1 MEAIL
6 GTIVGF
12 IAFGIIWFFLLR
24 PKNDQTSSAELKIK
38 EEELKK
44 SQIDLATREAEIK
57 AAVEAKQN
65 LTSQLEEKKDEVK
78 DLYEKVD
85 EITKGVTEYKSIS
98 EKAINKHD
106 EAIARHTNWWEK
118 LTTNITYQG
127 KFNQE
132 ILENLLTSANL
143 VKDRDFF
150 PQKKQTTYD
159 IDDNKD
165 KDVIPDMLLKF
176 PERNYIVDAKVSLT
190 HWTKYINEKDEKQKK
205 QYLKDHLAS
214 VRNHLFG
221 PKGLVKKNYNKLY
234 GIKSLQSIIVF
245 FPASNLYSITLDADK
260 TLQTEALKANFILS
274 SPTDLLNMIKIFEQ
288 IKSEKK
294 QIENISKIITSASK
308 IFDKY
313 SDVKT
318 AIKGALQSYKTHA
331 NQLQSLVTKSW
342 GSQGL
347 EKQIKKLE
355 DEHGVIPG
363 KQIPEILSEQAS
375 ISDVTDPEEDKDKL
389 NQAKTL
395 RLIFKRIN
403 NTINNLYCF
412 IFFRCH

>member
-65 LTSQLEEKKDEVK
+65 LTSQLEEKKGEVK

-150 PQKKQTTYD
+150 PQKKQKTYD

-389 NQAKTL
+389 N
-395 RLIFKRIN
+395 
-403 NTINNLYCF
+403 
-412 IFFRCH
+412 

>member
-6 GTIVGF
+6 GVIVGF
-12 IAFGIIWFFLLR
+12 VAFGIVWFFLLK
-24 PKNDQTSSAELKIK
+24 PKNNQASIDELKLK
-38 EEELKK
+38 EEALKK

-57 AAVEAKQN
+57 AAEDA
-65 LTSQLEEKKDEVK
+65 KKDLTKQLDDKKIEVTN
-78 DLYEKVD
+78 LYKKVD
-85 EITKGVTEYKSIS
+85 GIVEGVGEYRSIS

-132 ILENLLTSANL
+132 ILENLLESANL

-159 IDDNKD
+159 IDGNEE
-165 KDVIPDMLLKF
+165 KDVIPDMLVKF
-176 PERNYIVDAKVSLT
+176 PERNYIIDAKMSLT
-190 HWTKYINEKDEKQKK
+190 HWTKYINEKDENRKK
-205 QYLKDHLAS
+205 QYLKDHIAS

-221 PKGLVKKNYNKLY
+221 PKGLAKKNYNKLY
-234 GIKSLQSIIVF
+234 GIKSLQSVIVF
-245 FPASNLYSITLDADK
+245 FPASSLYSVTLDADK

-274 SPTDLLNMIKIFEQ
+274 SPTELLNMIKVFEQ

-363 KQIPEILSEQAS
+363 KQIPEIPPEQAN
-375 ISDVTDPEEDKDKL
+375 ITEVTDPEEDKDKL
-389 NQAKTL
+389 N
-395 RLIFKRIN
+395 
-403 NTINNLYCF
+403 
-412 IFFRCH
+412 

>member
-294 QIENISKIITSASK
+294 QIENISKIITYASK

-389 NQAKTL
+389 N
-395 RLIFKRIN
+395 
-403 NTINNLYCF
+403 
-412 IFFRCH
+412 

>member
-44 SQIDLATREAEIK
+44 SQIDLATREAEMK

-389 NQAKTL
+389 N
-395 RLIFKRIN
+395 
-403 NTINNLYCF
+403 
-412 IFFRCH
+412 

>member
-12 IAFGIIWFFLLR
+12 VAFGIIWFFLLR

-205 QYLKDHLAS
+205 QYLKEHLAS

-389 NQAKTL
+389 N
-395 RLIFKRIN
+395 
-403 NTINNLYCF
+403 
-412 IFFRCH
+412 

>member
-6 GTIVGF
+6 GVIVGF
-12 IAFGIIWFFLLR
+12 VAFGIVWFFLLR
-24 PKNDQTSSAELKIK
+24 QKNNQASIDELKLK

-57 AAVEAKQN
+57 AAEDA
-65 LTSQLEEKKDEVK
+65 KKDLTKQLDDKKVEVSN
-78 DLYEKVD
+78 LYKKVD
-85 EITKGVTEYKSIS
+85 GIVEGVGEYKSIS

-132 ILENLLTSANL
+132 ILENLLESANL

-159 IDDNKD
+159 VDGNEE
-165 KDVIPDMLLKF
+165 KDVIPDMLVKF
-176 PERNYIVDAKVSLT
+176 PERNYIIDAKMSLT
-190 HWTKYINEKDEKQKK
+190 HWTKYINEKDENRKK
-205 QYLKDHLAS
+205 QYLKDHIAS

-221 PKGLVKKNYNKLY
+221 PKGLNKKNYNKLY
-234 GIKSLQSIIVF
+234 GIKSLQSVIVF
-245 FPASNLYSITLDADK
+245 FPASSLYSVTLDADK

-274 SPTDLLNMIKIFEQ
+274 SPTELLNMIKVFEQ

-331 NQLQSLVTKSW
+331 NQLQNIVTKSW

-355 DEHGVIPG
+355 DEHGVMPG
-363 KQIPEILSEQAS
+363 KQIPEIPPEQAT
-375 ISDVTDPEEDKDKL
+375 ITDVSDPEEDKDKL
-389 NQAKTL
+389 N
-395 RLIFKRIN
+395 
-403 NTINNLYCF
+403 
-412 IFFRCH
+412 

>member
-1 MEAIL
+1 METIL
-6 GTIVGF
+6 GVIVGF
-12 IAFGIIWFFLLR
+12 VAFGIVWFYLLK
-24 PKNDQTSSAELKIK
+24 PKKNQASIDELKLK

-57 AAVEAKQN
+57 AAEDA
-65 LTSQLEEKKDEVK
+65 KKDLTKQLDDKKVEVTN
-78 DLYEKVD
+78 LYKKVD
-85 EITKGVTEYKSIS
+85 GIVEGVGEYKSIS

-132 ILENLLTSANL
+132 ILENLLESANL

-159 IDDNKD
+159 IDGNEE
-165 KDVIPDMLLKF
+165 KDVIPDMLIKF
-176 PERNYIVDAKVSLT
+176 PERNYIIDAKMSLT
-190 HWTKYINEKDEKQKK
+190 HWTKYINEKDENGKK
-205 QYLKDHLAS
+205 QYLKDHIAS

-221 PKGLVKKNYNKLY
+221 PKGLAKKNYNKLY
-234 GIKSLQSIIVF
+234 GIKSLQSVIVF
-245 FPASNLYSITLDADK
+245 FPASSLYSVTLDADK
-260 TLQTEALKANFILS
+260 TLQTEALKVNFILS
-274 SPTDLLNMIKIFEQ
+274 SPTELLNMIKVFEQ

-363 KQIPEILSEQAS
+363 KQIPEIPPEQTNITD
-375 ISDVTDPEEDKDKL
+375 ISDPEEDKDKL
-389 NQAKTL
+389 N
-395 RLIFKRIN
+395 
-403 NTINNLYCF
+403 
-412 IFFRCH
+412 

>member
-6 GTIVGF
+6 GVIVGF
-12 IAFGIIWFFLLR
+12 VAFGIVWFFLLK
-24 PKNDQTSSAELKIK
+24 PKNNQASIDELKLK

-57 AAVEAKQN
+57 AAEEAK
-65 LTSQLEEKKDEVK
+65 K
-78 DLYEKVD
+78 DLTKQLDDKKVEVTNLYKKVD
-85 EITKGVTEYKSIS
+85 GIVEGVGEYKSIS

-132 ILENLLTSANL
+132 ILENLLESANL
-143 VKDRDFF
+143 VKNRDFF

-159 IDDNKD
+159 IDGNEE
-165 KDVIPDMLLKF
+165 KDVIPDMLVKF
-176 PERNYIVDAKVSLT
+176 PERNYIIDAKMSLT
-190 HWTKYINEKDEKQKK
+190 HWTKYINEKDENRKK
-205 QYLKDHLAS
+205 QYLKDHIAS

-221 PKGLVKKNYNKLY
+221 PKGLAKKNYNKLY
-234 GIKSLQSIIVF
+234 GIKSLQSVIVF
-245 FPASNLYSITLDADK
+245 FPASSLYSVTLDADK

-274 SPTDLLNMIKIFEQ
+274 SPTELLNMIKVFEQ

-363 KQIPEILSEQAS
+363 KPIPEIPPEQAN
-375 ISDVTDPEEDKDKL
+375 ITEVTDPEEDKDKL
-389 NQAKTL
+389 N
-395 RLIFKRIN
+395 
-403 NTINNLYCF
+403 
-412 IFFRCH
+412 

>member
-6 GTIVGF
+6 GVIVGF
-12 IAFGIIWFFLLR
+12 VAFGIVWFYLLK
-24 PKNDQTSSAELKIK
+24 PKNNQVSIDELKLK

-57 AAVEAKQN
+57 AAEDA
-65 LTSQLEEKKDEVK
+65 KKDLTKQLDDKKVEVTN
-78 DLYEKVD
+78 LYKKVD
-85 EITKGVTEYKSIS
+85 GIVEGVGEYKSIS

-132 ILENLLTSANL
+132 ILENLLESANL

-159 IDDNKD
+159 IDGNEE
-165 KDVIPDMLLKF
+165 KDVIPDMLVKF
-176 PERNYIVDAKVSLT
+176 PERNYIIDAKMSLT
-190 HWTKYINEKDEKQKK
+190 HWTKYINEKDENRKK
-205 QYLKDHLAS
+205 QYLKDHIAS

-221 PKGLVKKNYNKLY
+221 PKGLAKKNYNKLY
-234 GIKSLQSIIVF
+234 GIKSLQSVIVF
-245 FPASNLYSITLDADK
+245 FPASSLYSVTLDADK

-274 SPTDLLNMIKIFEQ
+274 SPTELLNMIKVFEQ

-363 KQIPEILSEQAS
+363 KQIPEIPPEQAN
-375 ISDVTDPEEDKDKL
+375 ITEVTDPEEDKDKL
-389 NQAKTL
+389 N
-395 RLIFKRIN
+395 
-403 NTINNLYCF
+403 
-412 IFFRCH
+412 

>member
-6 GTIVGF
+6 GVIVGF
-12 IAFGIIWFFLLR
+12 VAFGIVWFFLLK
-24 PKNDQTSSAELKIK
+24 PKNNQASIDELKLK

-57 AAVEAKQN
+57 AAENA
-65 LTSQLEEKKDEVK
+65 KKDLTKQLDDKKLEVTN
-78 DLYEKVD
+78 LYKKVD
-85 EITKGVTEYKSIS
+85 GIVEGVGEYKSIS

-132 ILENLLTSANL
+132 ILENLLESANL
-143 VKDRDFF
+143 VKNRDFF

-159 IDDNKD
+159 IDGNEE
-165 KDVIPDMLLKF
+165 KDVIPDMLVKF
-176 PERNYIVDAKVSLT
+176 PERNYIIDAKMSLT
-190 HWTKYINEKDEKQKK
+190 HWTKYINEKDENRKK
-205 QYLKDHLAS
+205 QYLKDHIAS

-221 PKGLVKKNYNKLY
+221 PKGLAKKNYNKLY
-234 GIKSLQSIIVF
+234 GIKSLQSVIVF
-245 FPASNLYSITLDADK
+245 FPASSLYSVTLDADK

-274 SPTDLLNMIKIFEQ
+274 SPTELLNMIKVFEQ

-363 KQIPEILSEQAS
+363 KQIPEIPPEQAN
-375 ISDVTDPEEDKDKL
+375 ITEVTDPEEDKDKL
-389 NQAKTL
+389 N
-395 RLIFKRIN
+395 
-403 NTINNLYCF
+403 
-412 IFFRCH
+412 

>member
-6 GTIVGF
+6 GVIVGF
-12 IAFGIIWFFLLR
+12 VAFGVVWFFLLK
-24 PKNDQTSSAELKIK
+24 PKSNQASIDEMKLK

-44 SQIDLATREAEIK
+44 SQIDLATKEAEIK
-57 AAVEAKQN
+57 AAEDA
-65 LTSQLEEKKDEVK
+65 KKDLTKQLDDKKLEVSN
-78 DLYEKVD
+78 LYKKVD
-85 EITKGVTEYKSIS
+85 GIVEGVGEYKSIS

-132 ILENLLTSANL
+132 ILENLLESANL

-159 IDDNKD
+159 IDGNEE
-165 KDVIPDMLLKF
+165 KDVIPDMLVKF
-176 PERNYIVDAKVSLT
+176 PERNYIIDAKMSLT
-190 HWTKYINEKDEKQKK
+190 HWTKYINEKDENRKK
-205 QYLKDHLAS
+205 HYLKDHIAS

-221 PKGLVKKNYNKLY
+221 PKGLNKKNYNKLY
-234 GIKSLQSIIVF
+234 GIKSLQSVIVF
-245 FPASNLYSITLDADK
+245 FPASSLYSVTLDADK

-274 SPTDLLNMIKIFEQ
+274 SPTELLNMIKVFEQ

-363 KQIPEILSEQAS
+363 KQIPEIPPEQAN
-375 ISDVTDPEEDKDKL
+375 ITEVTDPEEDKDKL
-389 NQAKTL
+389 N
-395 RLIFKRIN
+395 
-403 NTINNLYCF
+403 
-412 IFFRCH
+412 

>member
-6 GTIVGF
+6 GVIVGF
-12 IAFGIIWFFLLR
+12 VAFGIVWFFLLK
-24 PKNDQTSSAELKIK
+24 PKNNQASIDELKLK

-57 AAVEAKQN
+57 AAEDA
-65 LTSQLEEKKDEVK
+65 KKDLTKQLDDKKVEVAN
-78 DLYEKVD
+78 LYKKVD
-85 EITKGVTEYKSIS
+85 GIVEGVGEYKSIS

-132 ILENLLTSANL
+132 ILENLLESANL

-159 IDDNKD
+159 IDGNEE
-165 KDVIPDMLLKF
+165 KDVIPDMLVKF
-176 PERNYIVDAKVSLT
+176 PERNYIIDAKMSLT
-190 HWTKYINEKDEKQKK
+190 HWTKYINEKDENQKK
-205 QYLKDHLAS
+205 QYLKDHIAS

-221 PKGLVKKNYNKLY
+221 PKGLAKKNYNKLY
-234 GIKSLQSIIVF
+234 GIKSLQSVIVF
-245 FPASNLYSITLDADK
+245 FPASSLYSITLDADK

-274 SPTDLLNMIKIFEQ
+274 SPTELLNMIKVFEQ

-331 NQLQSLVTKSW
+331 NQLQNIVTKSW

-363 KQIPEILSEQAS
+363 KQIPEIPPEQAN
-375 ISDVTDPEEDKDKL
+375 ITEVTDPEEDKDKL
-389 NQAKTL
+389 N
-395 RLIFKRIN
+395 
-403 NTINNLYCF
+403 
-412 IFFRCH
+412 

>member
-6 GTIVGF
+6 GVIVGF
-12 IAFGIIWFFLLR
+12 IAFGVIWFFLLK
-24 PKNDQTSSAELKIK
+24 PKDNQVSTDELRLK

-44 SQIDLATREAEIK
+44 SQIDLATREAEVK
-57 AAVEAKQN
+57 AAEDV
-65 LTSQLEEKKDEVK
+65 KKDLTKQLDDKKVEVSN
-78 DLYEKVD
+78 LYKKVD
-85 EITKGVTEYKSIS
+85 DIVEGVGEYKSIS
-98 EKAINKHD
+98 EKALNKHD
-106 EAIARHTNWWEK
+106 QAVARHTNWWEK

-132 ILENLLTSANL
+132 ILENLLISANL

-190 HWTKYINEKDEKQKK
+190 HWTKYINEKDDNQKK

-221 PKGLVKKNYNKLY
+221 PKGLAKKNYNKLY
-234 GIKSLQSIIVF
+234 GIKSLQSVIVF
-245 FPASNLYSITLDADK
+245 FPASNLYSVTLDADK

-274 SPTDLLNMIKIFEQ
+274 SPTELLNMIKVFEQ

-355 DEHGVIPG
+355 EEHGVMPG
-363 KQIPEILSEQAS
+363 KQIPEIPPEQAT
-375 ISDVTDPEEDKDKL
+375 ITDVSDPEEDKDQL
-389 NQAKTL
+389 N
-395 RLIFKRIN
+395 
-403 NTINNLYCF
+403 
-412 IFFRCH
+412 

>member
-1 MEAIL
+1 MESII
-6 GTIVGF
+6 GVIVGF
-12 IAFGIIWFFLLR
+12 VAFGIVWFYLLK
-24 PKNDQTSSAELKIK
+24 PKKNQASIDELKLK

-57 AAVEAKQN
+57 AAEEAK
-65 LTSQLEEKKDEVK
+65 K
-78 DLYEKVD
+78 DLTKQLDDKKVEVTNLYKKVD
-85 EITKGVTEYKSIS
+85 GIVEGVGEYKSIS

-132 ILENLLTSANL
+132 ILENLLESANL

-159 IDDNKD
+159 IDGNEE
-165 KDVIPDMLLKF
+165 KDVIPDMLVKF
-176 PERNYIVDAKVSLT
+176 PERNYIIDAKMSLT
-190 HWTKYINEKDEKQKK
+190 HWTKYINEKDENRKK
-205 QYLKDHLAS
+205 QYLKDHIAS

-221 PKGLVKKNYNKLY
+221 PKGLAKKNYNKLY
-234 GIKSLQSIIVF
+234 GIKSLQSVIVF
-245 FPASNLYSITLDADK
+245 FPASSLYSVTLDADK

-274 SPTDLLNMIKIFEQ
+274 SPTELLNMIKVFEQ

-363 KQIPEILSEQAS
+363 KQIPEIPPEQAN
-375 ISDVTDPEEDKDKL
+375 ITEVTDPEEDKDKL
-389 NQAKTL
+389 N
-395 RLIFKRIN
+395 
-403 NTINNLYCF
+403 
-412 IFFRCH
+412 

>member
-6 GTIVGF
+6 GVIVGF
-12 IAFGIIWFFLLR
+12 VAFGVIWFFLLR
-24 PKNDQTSSAELKIK
+24 QKNNQIPTDELKLK
-38 EEELKK
+38 EEELKR
-44 SQIDLATREAEIK
+44 SEIDLATRVAEIK
-57 AAVEAKQN
+57 AAEDAKKDLAKQLDDKKLEVTN
-65 LTSQLEEKKDEVK
+65 L
-78 DLYEKVD
+78 YNKVD
-85 EITKGVTEYKSIS
+85 DIVKGVGEYKSIS

-106 EAIARHTNWWEK
+106 QAITRHTNWWEK

-190 HWTKYINEKDEKQKK
+190 HWTKYINEKDENQKK

-221 PKGLVKKNYNKLY
+221 PKGLIKKNYNKLY
-234 GIKSLQSIIVF
+234 GIKSLQSVIVF

-274 SPTDLLNMIKIFEQ
+274 SPTDLLNMIKVFEQ

-363 KQIPEILSEQAS
+363 KQIPEIPAEQAS
-375 ISDVTDPEEDKDKL
+375 IVDVTDPEEDKDKL
-389 NQAKTL
+389 N
-395 RLIFKRIN
+395 
-403 NTINNLYCF
+403 
-412 IFFRCH
+412 

>member
-6 GTIVGF
+6 GVIVGF
-12 IAFGIIWFFLLR
+12 VAFGIVWFFLLK
-24 PKNDQTSSAELKIK
+24 PKNNQASIDELKLK

-57 AAVEAKQN
+57 AAEDA
-65 LTSQLEEKKDEVK
+65 KKDLTKQLDDKKVEVTN
-78 DLYEKVD
+78 LYKKVD
-85 EITKGVTEYKSIS
+85 GIVEGVGEYKSIS

-132 ILENLLTSANL
+132 ILENLLESANL

-159 IDDNKD
+159 IDGNEE
-165 KDVIPDMLLKF
+165 KDVIPDMLVKF
-176 PERNYIVDAKVSLT
+176 PERNYIIDAKMSLT
-190 HWTKYINEKDEKQKK
+190 HWTKYINEKDENRKK
-205 QYLKDHLAS
+205 QYLKDHIAS

-221 PKGLVKKNYNKLY
+221 PKGLAKKNYNKLY
-234 GIKSLQSIIVF
+234 GIKSLQSVIVF
-245 FPASNLYSITLDADK
+245 FPASSLYSVTLDADK

-274 SPTDLLNMIKIFEQ
+274 SPTELLNMIKVFEQ
-288 IKSEKK
+288 IKSERK
-294 QIENISKIITSASK
+294 QIENISKIINSASK

-363 KQIPEILSEQAS
+363 KQIPEIPPEQAN
-375 ISDVTDPEEDKDKL
+375 ITEVTDPEEDKDKL
-389 NQAKTL
+389 N
-395 RLIFKRIN
+395 
-403 NTINNLYCF
+403 
-412 IFFRCH
+412 

>member
-6 GTIVGF
+6 GVIVGF
-12 IAFGIIWFFLLR
+12 VAFGIVWFLLLK
-24 PKNDQTSSAELKIK
+24 PKNNQASTDELKLK

-57 AAVEAKQN
+57 AAEDA
-65 LTSQLEEKKDEVK
+65 KKDLTKQLDDKKAEVTN
-78 DLYEKVD
+78 LYKKVD
-85 EITKGVTEYKSIS
+85 GIIEGVGEYKSIS

-132 ILENLLTSANL
+132 ILENLLESANL
-143 VKDRDFF
+143 IKDRDFF

-159 IDDNKD
+159 VDGNEE
-165 KDVIPDMLLKF
+165 KDVIPDMLVKF
-176 PERNYIVDAKVSLT
+176 PERNYIIDAKMSLT
-190 HWTKYINEKDEKQKK
+190 HWTKYINEKDENQKK
-205 QYLKDHLAS
+205 QYLKDHIAS

-221 PKGLVKKNYNKLY
+221 PKGLAKKNYNKLY
-234 GIKSLQSIIVF
+234 GIKSLQSVIVF
-245 FPASNLYSITLDADK
+245 FPASSLYSVTLDADK

-274 SPTDLLNMIKIFEQ
+274 SPTELLNMIKVFEQ

-363 KQIPEILSEQAS
+363 KQIPEIPPEQAN
-375 ISDVTDPEEDKDKL
+375 ITEVTDPEEDKDKL
-389 NQAKTL
+389 N
-395 RLIFKRIN
+395 
-403 NTINNLYCF
+403 
-412 IFFRCH
+412 

>member
-6 GTIVGF
+6 GVIVGF
-12 IAFGIIWFFLLR
+12 VAFGIVWFFLLK
-24 PKNDQTSSAELKIK
+24 PKNNRASIDELKLK

-57 AAVEAKQN
+57 AAEDA
-65 LTSQLEEKKDEVK
+65 KKDLIKQLDDKKVEVTN
-78 DLYEKVD
+78 LYKKIDGIVE
-85 EITKGVTEYKSIS
+85 GVGEYKSIS

-132 ILENLLTSANL
+132 ILENLLESANL

-159 IDDNKD
+159 IDGNEE
-165 KDVIPDMLLKF
+165 KDVIPDMLVKF
-176 PERNYIVDAKVSLT
+176 PERNYIIDAKMSLT
-190 HWTKYINEKDEKQKK
+190 HWTKYINEKDENRKK
-205 QYLKDHLAS
+205 QYLKDHIAS

-221 PKGLVKKNYNKLY
+221 PKGLAKKNYNKLY
-234 GIKSLQSIIVF
+234 GIKSLQSVIVF
-245 FPASNLYSITLDADK
+245 FPASSLYSVTLDADK

-274 SPTDLLNMIKIFEQ
+274 SPTELLNMIKVFEQ

-363 KQIPEILSEQAS
+363 KQIPEIPPEQAN
-375 ISDVTDPEEDKDKL
+375 ITEVTDPEEDKDKL
-389 NQAKTL
+389 N
-395 RLIFKRIN
+395 
-403 NTINNLYCF
+403 
-412 IFFRCH
+412 

>member
-65 LTSQLEEKKDEVK
+65 LTSQLEEKKYEVK

-98 EKAINKHD
+98 EIAINKHD

-132 ILENLLTSANL
+132 ILENLLISANL

-375 ISDVTDPEEDKDKL
+375 ISDVTDPEEDKDNL
-389 NQAKTL
+389 N
-395 RLIFKRIN
+395 
-403 NTINNLYCF
+403 
-412 IFFRCH
+412 

>member
-6 GTIVGF
+6 GVIVGF
-12 IAFGIIWFFLLR
+12 VAFGIVWFFLLK
-24 PKNDQTSSAELKIK
+24 PKNNQESFDELKLK

-57 AAVEAKQN
+57 AAEDA
-65 LTSQLEEKKDEVK
+65 KKDLTKQLDDKKVEVTN
-78 DLYEKVD
+78 LYKKVD
-85 EITKGVTEYKSIS
+85 GIVEGVGEYKSIS

-132 ILENLLTSANL
+132 ILENLLESANL

-159 IDDNKD
+159 IDGNEE
-165 KDVIPDMLLKF
+165 KDVIPDMLVKF
-176 PERNYIVDAKVSLT
+176 PERNYIIDAKMSLT
-190 HWTKYINEKDEKQKK
+190 HWTKYINEKDENRKK
-205 QYLKDHLAS
+205 QYLKDHIAS

-221 PKGLVKKNYNKLY
+221 PKGLAKKNYNKLY
-234 GIKSLQSIIVF
+234 GIKSLQSVIVF
-245 FPASNLYSITLDADK
+245 FPASSLYSVTLDADK

-274 SPTDLLNMIKIFEQ
+274 SPTELLNMIKVFEQ

-363 KQIPEILSEQAS
+363 KQIPEIPPEQAN
-375 ISDVTDPEEDKDKL
+375 ITEVTDPEEDKDKL
-389 NQAKTL
+389 N
-395 RLIFKRIN
+395 
-403 NTINNLYCF
+403 
-412 IFFRCH
+412 

>member
-1 MEAIL
+1 MESII
-6 GTIVGF
+6 GVIVGF
-12 IAFGIIWFFLLR
+12 VAFGIVWFYLLK
-24 PKNDQTSSAELKIK
+24 PKNNQASIDELKLK

-57 AAVEAKQN
+57 AAEEAKKN
-65 LTSQLEEKKDEVK
+65 LTKQLDDKKVEVTN
-78 DLYEKVD
+78 LYKKVD
-85 EITKGVTEYKSIS
+85 GIVEGVGEYKSIS

-132 ILENLLTSANL
+132 ILENLLESANL

-159 IDDNKD
+159 INGNEE
-165 KDVIPDMLLKF
+165 KDVIPDMLVKF
-176 PERNYIVDAKVSLT
+176 PERNYIIDAKMSLT
-190 HWTKYINEKDEKQKK
+190 HWTKYINEKDENRKK
-205 QYLKDHLAS
+205 QYLKDHIAS

-221 PKGLVKKNYNKLY
+221 PKGLAKKNYNKLY
-234 GIKSLQSIIVF
+234 GIKSLQSVIVF
-245 FPASNLYSITLDADK
+245 FPASSLYSVTLDADK

-274 SPTDLLNMIKIFEQ
+274 SPTELLNMIKVFEQ

-355 DEHGVIPG
+355 DEHGIIPG
-363 KQIPEILSEQAS
+363 KQIPEIPPEQAN
-375 ISDVTDPEEDKDKL
+375 ITEVTDPEEDKDKL
-389 NQAKTL
+389 N
-395 RLIFKRIN
+395 
-403 NTINNLYCF
+403 
-412 IFFRCH
+412 

>member
-274 SPTDLLNMIKIFEQ
+274 SPTDLLNMIKIFDQ

-308 IFDKY
+308 IFEKY

-389 NQAKTL
+389 N
-395 RLIFKRIN
+395 
-403 NTINNLYCF
+403 
-412 IFFRCH
+412 

>member
-6 GTIVGF
+6 GVIVGF
-12 IAFGIIWFFLLR
+12 VAFGIVWFFLLK
-24 PKNDQTSSAELKIK
+24 PKNNQATIDELKLK

-57 AAVEAKQN
+57 AAEDA
-65 LTSQLEEKKDEVK
+65 KKDLTKQLDDKKVEVTN
-78 DLYEKVD
+78 LYKKVD
-85 EITKGVTEYKSIS
+85 GIVEGVGEYKSIS

-132 ILENLLTSANL
+132 ILENLLESANL

-159 IDDNKD
+159 IDGNEE
-165 KDVIPDMLLKF
+165 KDVIPDMLVKF
-176 PERNYIVDAKVSLT
+176 PERNYIIDAKMSLT
-190 HWTKYINEKDEKQKK
+190 HWTKYINEKDENRKK
-205 QYLKDHLAS
+205 QYLKDHIAS

-221 PKGLVKKNYNKLY
+221 PKGLAKKNYNKLY
-234 GIKSLQSIIVF
+234 GIKSLQSVIVF
-245 FPASNLYSITLDADK
+245 FPASSLYSVTLDADK

-274 SPTDLLNMIKIFEQ
+274 SPTELLNMIKVFEQ

-363 KQIPEILSEQAS
+363 KQIPEIPPEQAN
-375 ISDVTDPEEDKDKL
+375 ITEVTDPEEDKDKL
-389 NQAKTL
+389 N
-395 RLIFKRIN
+395 
-403 NTINNLYCF
+403 
-412 IFFRCH
+412 

>member
-85 EITKGVTEYKSIS
+85 EITKGVTEYKYIS

-389 NQAKTL
+389 N
-395 RLIFKRIN
+395 
-403 NTINNLYCF
+403 
-412 IFFRCH
+412 

>member
-6 GTIVGF
+6 GVIVGF
-12 IAFGIIWFFLLR
+12 VAFGIVWFFLLK
-24 PKNDQTSSAELKIK
+24 PKNNQASIDELKLK

-44 SQIDLATREAEIK
+44 SQIDLATREAEVK
-57 AAVEAKQN
+57 AAEDV
-65 LTSQLEEKKDEVK
+65 KKDLTKQLDDKKVEVSN
-78 DLYEKVD
+78 LYKKVD
-85 EITKGVTEYKSIS
+85 GIVEGVGEYKSIS

-132 ILENLLTSANL
+132 ILENLLESANL

-150 PQKKQTTYD
+150 SQKKQTTYD
-159 IDDNKD
+159 IDGNEE
-165 KDVIPDMLLKF
+165 KDVIPDMLVKF
-176 PERNYIVDAKVSLT
+176 PERNYIIDAKMSLT
-190 HWTKYINEKDEKQKK
+190 HWTKYINEKDENRKK
-205 QYLKDHLAS
+205 QYLKDHIAS

-221 PKGLVKKNYNKLY
+221 PKGLAKKNYNKLY
-234 GIKSLQSIIVF
+234 GIKSLQSVIVF
-245 FPASNLYSITLDADK
+245 FPASSLYSVTLDADK

-274 SPTDLLNMIKIFEQ
+274 SPTELLNMIKVFEQ

-363 KQIPEILSEQAS
+363 KQIPEIPPEQAN
-375 ISDVTDPEEDKDKL
+375 ITEVTDPEEDKDKL
-389 NQAKTL
+389 N
-395 RLIFKRIN
+395 
-403 NTINNLYCF
+403 
-412 IFFRCH
+412 

>member
-24 PKNDQTSSAELKIK
+24 PKNDQTSSAELKMK

-389 NQAKTL
+389 N
-395 RLIFKRIN
+395 
-403 NTINNLYCF
+403 
-412 IFFRCH
+412 

>member
-176 PERNYIVDAKVSLT
+176 PERNYKVDAKVSLT

-389 NQAKTL
+389 N
-395 RLIFKRIN
+395 
-403 NTINNLYCF
+403 
-412 IFFRCH
+412 

>member
-294 QIENISKIITSASK
+294 QIENTSNIITSASK

-389 NQAKTL
+389 N
-395 RLIFKRIN
+395 
-403 NTINNLYCF
+403 
-412 IFFRCH
+412 

>member
-12 IAFGIIWFFLLR
+12 VAFGVIWFFLLR
-24 PKNDQTSSAELKIK
+24 PKNDQTSSDELKIK

-65 LTSQLEEKKDEVK
+65 LSSQLEEKKDEVK

-132 ILENLLTSANL
+132 ILENLLSSANL

-190 HWTKYINEKDEKQKK
+190 HWTKYINEKDENQKK

-389 NQAKTL
+389 N
-395 RLIFKRIN
+395 
-403 NTINNLYCF
+403 
-412 IFFRCH
+412 